1 MRSHSWHI
9 GELKKRLSNVYII
22 ISFLFTKCICIE
34 RDKVWKGY
42 NKMLSCDLSFGDR
55 LHNILIFFLLC
66 VFSNFST
73 MKRNHIYN
81 NLKSYKSELCR
92 LEFSTNMG
100 LQLGLCHCQG
110 KRRNQLFGFTHDA
123 GETAAKGSICVW
135 VWPLRPVPGNLI
147 ITHAHVLSILF
158 PVWLR
163 CCSEDAYFTQ
173 EKFESKKIFFF
184 LLTYTTYLH
193 QYLSHLFWESAPHY
207 FPNFHQ
213 LPIIYKFFGL
223 ASRVLWGLPPAYF
236 PSHLSLKWVAL
247 R

>member
-1 MRSHSWHI
+1 MHMH
-9 GELKKRLSNVYII
+9 
-22 ISFLFTKCICIE
+22 IE
-34 RDKVWKGY
+34 RQSLEGLQQ
-42 NKMLSCDLSFGDR
+42 NIICNLSFGDR
-55 LHNILIFFLLC
+55 LKSVLIFFSLY
-66 VFSNFST
+66 VFSNFPT

-110 KRRNQLFGFTHDA
+110 KRRNQLFGFTHDV

-163 CCSEDAYFTQ
+163 CCSEDTYFTK
-173 EKFESKKIFFF
+173 ERKVWIKFFF
-184 LLTYTTYLH
+184 FFFPSSCTTYLH
-193 QYLSHLFWESAPHY
+193 QYLSHLFWESAPLY
-207 FPNFHQ
+207 
-213 LPIIYKFFGL
+213 LPKL
-223 ASRVLWGLPPAYF
+223 SSAPHHLW
-236 PSHLSLKWVAL
+236 SLWPGT
-247 R
+247 

>member
-1 MRSHSWHI
+1 
-9 GELKKRLSNVYII
+9 
-22 ISFLFTKCICIE
+22 
-34 RDKVWKGY
+34 
-42 NKMLSCDLSFGDR
+42 
-55 LHNILIFFLLC
+55 
-66 VFSNFST
+66 

-110 KRRNQLFGFTHDA
+110 KRRNQLFGFTHDV

-135 VWPLRPVPGNLI
+135 VWPLRPVPRNLI

-163 CCSEDAYFTQ
+163 CCSEDTYFTK
-173 EKFESKKIFFF
+173 ERKVWIKLFFF
-184 LLTYTTYLH
+184 FFPLAAPRICTNIYPICSESLLPSTY
-193 QYLSHLFWESAPHY
+193 Q
-207 FPNFHQ
+207 NFHQ
-213 LPIIYKFFGL
+213 LPIIYEVFGL
-223 ASRVLWGLPPAYF
+223 AHKVLWGLPPAF
-236 PSHLSLKWVAL
+236 LSQLSLPPIPF